1 MRRAWLFSVAIA
13 ATVSASSVARAD
25 DDPGGAKAEAIHK
38 YEEGSKAFQE
48 KRYKDA
54 IDLFLAADAAV
65 PNADLAYNTSLAYE
79 AMGDAA
85 NALRWAREY
94 LRRAPTAD
102 DRADV
107 EKRIGK
113 LEQKLK
119 DKGVQQVTI
128 LTTPSAATVLIDDR
142 AVGVTPWT
150 GELLP
155 GSHRVETRLEGY
167 DKATQIFELR
177 PDRALD
183 VSVTLTA
190 TKPPPGQE
198 TKGPE
203 TPKSTPTPTPPEKR
217 RMNVL
222 VPVGAAIFGV
232 GLVGVGAAIGLEFAR
247 AGAEEDARTAP
258 IQVDAKAALDDMESY
273 QLGARVA
280 VGVGAGVAVTGVALF
295 IAGLASPSKSTGA
308 ATPTVAVGCDALG
321 CGALVRGAF

>member
-1 MRRAWLFSVAIA
+1 MRTTLIRAAVLAMCLVCPA
-13 ATVSASSVARAD
+13 ARAD
-25 DDPGGAKAEAIHK
+25 DVGGAKAEAIRK

-54 IDLFLAADAAV
+54 IDLFLEADAAV

-79 AMGDAA
+79 SMGDAA

-113 LEQKLK
+113 LEQRLK
-119 DKGVQQVTI
+119 DKGVQQVTV
-128 LTTPSAATVLIDDR
+128 LTTPAAATVFIDDR

-155 GSHRVETRLEGY
+155 GNHRVEVRLEGY
-167 DKATQIFELR
+167 DKSSQIFELR

-183 VSVTLTA
+183 VTVPLTA
-190 TKPPPGQE
+190 TKAP
-198 TKGPE
+198 T
-203 TPKSTPTPTPPEKR
+203 TPTPNVPTPTPTPAPVPAPDEKR
-217 RMNVL
+217 GTSVL
-222 VPVGAAIFGV
+222 VPVGAAIFGA
-232 GLVGVGAAIGLEFAR
+232 GLVGIGAAIGLEVAR
-247 AGAEEDARTAP
+247 AGAEEDASLAP
-258 IQVDAKAALDDMESY
+258 VQIDAQASLEEMESY

-280 VGVGAGVAVTGVALF
+280 VGLGSAAAATGIALF
-295 IAGLASPSKSTGA
+295 IAGLASPSKTPRAGA
-308 ATPTVAVGCDALG
+308 ATVWFGCDAHG
-321 CGALVRGAF
+321 CGGLVGGAF